1 MFKIINF
8 EILTP
13 FFPTMMSKKQLVK
26 FGEVNSIF
34 STMMLNDNLWDVGT
48 LTQNFYLKQIVSF
61 KVFLQNFFQL

>member
-48 LTQNFYLKQIVSF
+48 LTHLIQIVSF